1 MPDHLQ
7 VPDCPQVQGA
17 KGLWF
22 ADKSG
27 LSNGNKGFPGGA
39 DRKESACNA
48 EDLDSISGLGRTTGE
63 GDGYSFQYSCW
74 FSVIIFLT
82 FHTVYGVLKVRMLK
96 WFAIPFYSGPHFVTT
111 LHHDPYVYWMGSKER
126 RDLLLYLLHPLLF
139 SLYKRESLAIYH
151 GSLWVTKWWLWTA
164 IESIWL
170 RYTLW
175 MILPFLP

>member
-1 MPDHLQ
+1 MSYLPGFIDLTFQ
-7 VPDCPQVQGA
+7 VPMQYCSLQHQTLLLPPDISTTEHCFYIGPATSFFLELFLHWSPVA
-17 KGLWF
+17 YW
-22 ADKSG
+22 A
-27 LSNGNKGFPGGA
+27 PT
-39 DRKESACNA
+39 
-48 EDLDSISGLGRTTGE
+48 DLG
-63 GDGYSFQYSCW
+63 SFS

-96 WFAIPFYSGPHFVTT
+96 WFAIPFYSGPHFLRT

-126 RDLLLYLLHPLLF
+126 RDLLLYLLHPLFF

-151 GSLWVTKWWLWTA
+151 GSFWVTKWWLWTA